1 MEKLVEINNEN
12 YPEFYNKNIDK
23 YVLIN
28 SEKDI
33 LGIITIDN
41 SCKCNKIKINVMEEF
56 QGNGYGKTIFKKA
69 IEKYRPAAEKAHEL
83 GLGMNAGH
91 DLNLKNLR
99 PFIQAFPWT
108 AEVSIGHAI
117 ICDALYLGIQ
127 ETIQEYLE
135 LLK

>member
-41 SCKCNKIKINVMEEF
+41 SCKCNKIKSNVMEEF
-56 QGNGYGKTIFKKA
+56 QGNGSGKTIFKKA
-69 IEKYRPAAEKAHEL
+69 IEKYKERYTTE
-83 GLGMNAGH
+83 
-91 DLNLKNLR
+91 DLR
-99 PFIQAFPWT
+99 F
-108 AEVSIGHAI
+108 EVNDESRLNNILLECG
-117 ICDALYLGIQ
+117 GINIANNNGIL
-127 ETIQEYLE
+127 TYILP
-135 LLK
+135 LNKK